1 VVSSISEQL
10 DNEPPVGESDE
21 LLDTL
26 FVEARRAICGECD
39 MLEQRI
45 RTEQPLQP
53 VLDIGTLGLRVRS
66 LAQKLGNSNTLR
78 IDPER
83 CRWPLEA
90 SVTGTQI
97 TLAFHQQGSVHLHAP
112 WRERTIPLHGGE
124 TWMFWE
130 VHYIDT
136 LIRGS
141 LPQRI
146 GVPRSEVIKDYER
159 GMLAAFKS
167 NSAIASNALANA
179 HRSTIESLSLA

>member
-1 VVSSISEQL
+1 
-10 DNEPPVGESDE
+10 
-21 LLDTL
+21 
-26 FVEARRAICGECD
+26 

-136 LIRGS
+136 LIRGF

>member
-1 VVSSISEQL
+1 
-10 DNEPPVGESDE
+10 
-21 LLDTL
+21 
-26 FVEARRAICGECD
+26 

-53 VLDIGTLGLRVRS
+53 VLDIGTLGLR
-66 LAQKLGNSNTLR
+66 
-78 IDPER
+78 
-83 CRWPLEA
+83 
-90 SVTGTQI
+90 
-97 TLAFHQQGSVHLHAP
+97 GSVHLHAP

-136 LIRGS
+136 LIRGF